1 MDMATGNNNNPL
13 LTRREIYVNE
23 IEFCS
28 TSEVYLFGFVLN
40 CGEFVETQYVISRKD
55 LQVLLSRNGPVGV
68 EILWQIEGLF
78 LHPHSSPA
86 IINLIELFGTIQ
98 VFEASEI
105 RLSSPMSES
114 QPGTHVN
121 GQQPQLMFVEE
132 VC

>member
-1 MDMATGNNNNPL
+1 MATGNNNPL

-40 CGEFVETQYVISRKD
+40 CGKFVETQYVISRKD
-55 LQVLLSRNGPVGV
+55 LQVLLSRNRPVGV
-68 EILWQIEGLF
+68 EILWHIERLF

-86 IINLIELFGTIQ
+86 VINLIELFGTIQ
-98 VFEASEI
+98 IFEASAI
-105 RLSSPMSES
+105 RLSSPQPES
-114 QPGTHVN
+114 QPGTHLN